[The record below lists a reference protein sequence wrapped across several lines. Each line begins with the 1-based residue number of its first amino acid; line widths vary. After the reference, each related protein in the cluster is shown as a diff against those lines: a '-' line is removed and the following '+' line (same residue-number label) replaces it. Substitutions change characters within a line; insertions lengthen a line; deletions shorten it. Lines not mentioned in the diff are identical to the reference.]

1 MEKESG
7 THFQNEMMVKNE
19 MEESEIN
26 NNSSEN
32 ADLEIFR
39 KHIPERLQ
47 SGYVIHAFLFCAL
60 NGFGATI
67 ELDRYMI
74 ESIQITSYWDLK
86 FYCLFIIKR
95 ILKKKQGVT
104 SLSDW
109 DKSLRQRWFNGWVQ
123 KERFFV
129 KPKTGRELV
138 TSQLVFDHKRLSDTQ
153 RKKFLSLANRWIEES
168 NATFS

>member
-1 MEKESG
+1 
-7 THFQNEMMVKNE
+7 
-19 MEESEIN
+19 
-26 NNSSEN
+26 
-32 ADLEIFR
+32 
-39 KHIPERLQ
+39 
-47 SGYVIHAFLFCAL
+47 
-60 NGFGATI
+60 
-67 ELDRYMI
+67 MI